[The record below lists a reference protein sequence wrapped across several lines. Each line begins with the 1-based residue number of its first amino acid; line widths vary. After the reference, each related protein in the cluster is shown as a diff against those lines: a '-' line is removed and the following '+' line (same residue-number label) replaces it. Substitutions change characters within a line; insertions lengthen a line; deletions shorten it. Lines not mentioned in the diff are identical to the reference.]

1 MLRVSRSGFYAWKDR
16 PASARALRHLWL
28 AGEITDAHRESGGI
42 YGERRVAAELRHG
55 RGIVVNR
62 KTVTLLMR
70 RLGLYGLPQKRLPK
84 GAKVGKFAA
93 TDLVRREFTVTAP
106 NRLWMTD
113 ITEHPTREGKV
124 YCCVVL
130 DAFSRKVVGWS
141 IDTQQNTLLVTS
153 ALTMATHERNPSSD
167 LVIHSDRGTQFTSWA
182 FSQKVRDTGFAPSM
196 GAIGTPHDNA
206 MVESFWGRMQ
216 VELLNRKRWQ
226 TRVELA
232 AAIQHYIEN
241 FHNHRRR
248 HSALNMLTPTEYEN
262 RYQSTIAA

>member
-1 MLRVSRSGFYAWKDR
+1 MAARRRIKELETELAVSRKVNEIFLDQDLAPKPLPVIDSLTGQGIDVGHACRMLRVSRSGFYAWKDR

-28 AGEITDAHRESGGI
+28 AGEITDVHRESGGI

-70 RLGLYGLPQKRLPK
+70 RLGLHGLPKKRLPK
-84 GAKVGKFAA
+84 GAKVGKYAA

-106 NRLWMTD
+106 NQLWMSD

-141 IDTQQNTLLVTS
+141 IDTHRTRCSLL
-153 ALTMATHERNPSSD
+153 
-167 LVIHSDRGTQFTSWA
+167 
-182 FSQKVRDTGFAPSM
+182 AP
-196 GAIGTPHDNA
+196 
-206 MVESFWGRMQ
+206 
-216 VELLNRKRWQ
+216 
-226 TRVELA
+226 
-232 AAIQHYIEN
+232 
-241 FHNHRRR
+241 
-248 HSALNMLTPTEYEN
+248 
-262 RYQSTIAA
+262 

>member
-28 AGEITDAHRESGGI
+28 AGEITDVHRESGGI

-167 LVIHSDRGTQFTSWA
+167 LVIHSDRGTRSSRPGRSA
-182 FSQKVRDTGFAPSM
+182 KRSV
-196 GAIGTPHDNA
+196 TPA
-206 MVESFWGRMQ
+206 S
-216 VELLNRKRWQ
+216 
-226 TRVELA
+226 
-232 AAIQHYIEN
+232 
-241 FHNHRRR
+241 HRRWEPSAR
-248 HSALNMLTPTEYEN
+248 HTTMRWSSRSGAACRSSY
-262 RYQSTIAA
+262 STARDGKPASSSPQRSSTTSRTSTTTDAATAH